1 MNKCMIIGNLTR
13 DPELRQTD
21 TGIPVC
27 TITVAVNRKKSANSN
42 QPEADYFRVTAW
54 RVLGENCSKYLAKG
68 KKVAVYGPVTARAY
82 IGNDGSAHAAL
93 EMVADEIEF
102 LTPKG
107 DGFTE
112 TSTDELP
119 EQFR

>member
-27 TITVAVNRKKSANSN
+27 TITVAVNRKKSANNN

-107 DGFTE
+107 DGFAE

>member
-27 TITVAVNRKKSANSN
+27 TITVAVNRKKSANN
-42 QPEADYFRVTAW
+42 KQPEADYFRVTAW
-54 RVLGENCSKYLAKG
+54 RVLGENCSKYLTKG

>member
-1 MNKCMIIGNLTR
+1 MNKCMVIGNLVR

-21 TGIPVC
+21 SGISVC
-27 TITVAVNRKKSANSN
+27 NFTVAVNRKKSSN
-42 QPEADYFRVTAW
+42 QERQETDYFKVTAW
-54 RVLGENCSKYLAKG
+54 RALGENCNKYLSKG
-68 KKVAVYGPVTARAY
+68 KKVSVIGPVTARAY
-82 IGNDGSAHAAL
+82 IGNDQQTHAVL
-93 EMVADEIEF
+93 EMVADDVEF

-107 DGFTE
+107 DGFAE

>member
-27 TITVAVNRKKSANSN
+27 TITVAVNRKKSANNN

-54 RVLGENCSKYLAKG
+54 RVLGENCSKYLAKD